1 MEQLIL
7 LFVKYLEDVYY
18 LTNNDNNDNNKK
30 KTKQETI
37 SVNISYYDKYDK
49 YEYSDDNNIN
59 TNI

>member
-1 MEQLIL
+1 M
-7 LFVKYLEDVYY
+7 EDVYY